1 MLMVVTKMMLVMIIM
16 LITTT
21 MEYLRYMAS
30 VLGIFTQV
38 IFARHLLWVR
48 YWEYRSKT
56 DKQGSYSHGIYNLM
70 NNKDVK

>member
-1 MLMVVTKMMLVMIIM
+1 
-16 LITTT
+16 
-21 MEYLRYMAS
+21 MEYLPYIAS

-38 IFARHLLWVR
+38 MFARPLLWFR

-56 DKQGSYSHGIYNLM
+56 DKQDSYSHGIYNLM